1 MKKIVLINEAAVN
14 PKVSLCQQHC
24 MKNSRS
30 CALKMTGST
39 WMQCQIS
46 LVEEVSIIPID
57 GKCRQRSFLW
67 VVETLWRRFLLSVC
81 FLLVGCVAR
90 NRSSSSVS
98 NWYFCEKTHA
108 RQEFTSSFIYDFHFA
123 SHVLL
128 RGGKCIVL
136 LQSQDTWKVGLLVEC
151 CVKSCENCVDQYP
164 YSYGRHRRN

>member
-81 FLLVGCVAR
+81 FCW
-90 NRSSSSVS
+90 SVV
-98 NWYFCEKTHA
+98 WLEIDPPHQC
-108 RQEFTSSFIYDFHFA
+108 RIGI
-123 SHVLL
+123 L
-128 RGGKCIVL
+128 
-136 LQSQDTWKVGLLVEC
+136 
-151 CVKSCENCVDQYP
+151 
-164 YSYGRHRRN
+164 

>member
-98 NWYFCEKTHA
+98 NWYFVKNPTRA
-108 RQEFTSSFIYDFHFA
+108 KNLPLLLFTIFISPVMFFFGEE
-123 SHVLL
+123 SVL
-128 RGGKCIVL
+128 
-136 LQSQDTWKVGLLVEC
+136 
-151 CVKSCENCVDQYP
+151 
-164 YSYGRHRRN
+164 YSYSLKTLGKLVCW